1 MELEKIFEELIK
13 TNTNIVVCVKSK
25 ETKIEILK
33 KLCSY
38 LPEDVRVATIGKEIP
53 FKTQIGEKRIDL
65 KLEENEDVAAAI
77 KNSLY
82 FCPNWMILEKLK
94 YIPEILSCG
103 INCIITLS
111 MDDVLHTFDY
121 FEERFQDKTLEYL
134 KESINVGIQVDTK
147 EDMIDKIVRYSK
159 ETTPQLIYEKK

>member
-1 MELEKIFEELIK
+1 MKLEKIFEELIK

-25 ETKIEILK
+25 ETKIGILK

-38 LPEDVRVATIGKEIP
+38 LPEDVRVVTIGKEIP
-53 FKTQIGEKRIDL
+53 LKTQIGEKRIDL
-65 KLEENEDVAAAI
+65 KLEENEDVASAI

-82 FCPNWMILEKLK
+82 FCPNWMILEELK
-94 YIPEILSCG
+94 YIPEILACG
-103 INCIITLS
+103 INCIITLPI
-111 MDDVLHTFDY
+111 DDVLHTFDY

>member
-1 MELEKIFEELIK
+1 MA
-13 TNTNIVVCVKSK
+13 S
-25 ETKIEILK
+25 
-33 KLCSY
+33 
-38 LPEDVRVATIGKEIP
+38 
-53 FKTQIGEKRIDL
+53 
-65 KLEENEDVAAAI
+65 AI

-82 FCPNWMILEKLK
+82 FCPNWMILEELK